1 MTGDQKPNGKLE
13 EAGKTGPDSEQ
24 ARRSAR
30 KLLKELDGPVDE
42 DFKESLAGLS
52 RQLGERVAG
61 QSATDPRATADARKA
76 ALHAY
81 DLERAHK
88 LKAILKAAGGAA
100 LTVSITGLVVLI
112 ASPFDQAPP
121 PRATIAPA
129 KPIEVAAVAPLPEPA
144 RAAKAVPPAIA
155 APAIAAPAIAPP
167 AIAPPAIV
175 PVAAQA
181 NPVPA
186 PTQALS
192 PEIEMAVAEPSV
204 LEEPPLRREEV
215 RDIQVRL
222 RAFGFNPGPL
232 DGVAGPATQAAIM
245 HYQQNRELPQTG
257 TIDRQLLEQLRQDP
271 APQVVAPQVAQ
282 RPARV
287 ARTSHASRPSD
298 PFEPLRTA
306 AQDFERWLQSLGR

>member
-1 MTGDQKPNGKLE
+1 MTGDQKPNGKPE
-13 EAGKTGPDSEQ
+13 ETGKTGADPEQ

-42 DFKESLAGLS
+42 DFKQSLAGLS
-52 RQLGERVAG
+52 RKLGERVAG
-61 QSATDPRATADARKA
+61 QSASDPRTTAEARKA

-81 DLERAHK
+81 DLERANK
-88 LKAILKAAGGAA
+88 LKAILKVAGGAA

-112 ASPFDQAPP
+112 ASPFDRPPP

-129 KPIEVAAVAPLPEPA
+129 KPVEVAAVAPIPEPA
-144 RAAKAVPPAIA
+144 KDVSAATASPVIVS
-155 APAIAAPAIAPP
+155 
-167 AIAPPAIV
+167 PAIV
-175 PVAAQA
+175 PVATQA
-181 NPVPA
+181 SLSSV
-186 PTQALS
+186 PTQVPG
-192 PEIEMAVAEPSV
+192 PEIEKAVPEPSG
-204 LEEPPLRREEV
+204 LEEPPLRRNEV
-215 RDIQVRL
+215 RDIQMRL

-232 DGVAGPATQAAIM
+232 DGVAGPATHAAIM

-257 TIDRQLLEQLRQDP
+257 TIDRELLEQLRQDP

-282 RPARV
+282 RPVRV
-287 ARTSHASRPSD
+287 ARASNASRSSD

>member
-1 MTGDQKPNGKLE
+1 MTGDQKPNGKPE
-13 EAGKTGPDSEQ
+13 EAGKAESDAER

-42 DFKESLAGLS
+42 DFKQSLAGLS
-52 RQLGERVAG
+52 QQLGKRVAG
-61 QSATDPRATADARKA
+61 QSANDPRATAEARKA

-81 DLERAHK
+81 DVERAHK
-88 LKAILKAAGGAA
+88 LKTILKAAGGAA

-112 ASPFDQAPP
+112 ASPFDHSPP
-121 PRATIAPA
+121 PRATMAPA
-129 KPIEVAAVAPLPEPA
+129 KPVEVVAVAPIPEPA
-144 RAAKAVPPAIA
+144 KDVPPAIV
-155 APAIAAPAIAPP
+155 
-167 AIAPPAIV
+167 PPAIV
-175 PVAAQA
+175 PVVAQA
-181 NPVPA
+181 SLSPVPT
-186 PTQALS
+186 PSQTHPPEVEKAL
-192 PEIEMAVAEPSV
+192 PEPSGLSEASG
-204 LEEPPLRREEV
+204 LEEPPLRRDEV

-232 DGVAGPATQAAIM
+232 DGVAGPATHAAIL
-245 HYQQNRELPQTG
+245 HYQQKRELPQTG

-282 RPARV
+282 RPAKVVR
-287 ARTSHASRPSD
+287 ASSASRPSD